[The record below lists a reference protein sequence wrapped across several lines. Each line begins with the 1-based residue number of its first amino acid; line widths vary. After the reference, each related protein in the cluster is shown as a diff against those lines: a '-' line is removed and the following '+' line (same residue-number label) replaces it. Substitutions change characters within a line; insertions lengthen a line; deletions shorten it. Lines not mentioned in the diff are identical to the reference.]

1 VSVKWVKGSGGPA
14 GDEHYN
20 MVVQPIAMRESGQG
34 YWLEDTVS
42 GTIDASM
49 GQSGHANRVATIA
62 VPVTA
67 TGPVT
72 HTLKAEGLDGS
83 EDGTGRGTPI
93 VPHEVTGTLSSRATA
108 AGGLGTDFEVA
119 GGLQAVDVYNGT
131 ITGQVTATLNAST
144 GASANHS
151 GPQVLAPTL
160 TASNDPSRS
169 PQSSEITQQVAAVL
183 AALPT
188 MAVRRLLPVECER
201 LQGFPDDHTNIPWRG
216 KPAPDGPRYK
226 SMGNSMAVPVM
237 RWIGER
243 LDRVAKGLL

>member
-1 VSVKWVKGSGGPA
+1 MKWVKGSGGPA

-62 VPVTA
+62 FHPTQDPIASVE
-67 TGPVT
+67 VT
-72 HTLKAEGLDGS
+72 HAL
-83 EDGTGRGTPI
+83 GTGSKGGCATAAVATEI
-93 VPHEVTGTLSSRATA
+93 TGTLSSRATA

-243 LDRVAKGLL
+243 LDRVAKEKR